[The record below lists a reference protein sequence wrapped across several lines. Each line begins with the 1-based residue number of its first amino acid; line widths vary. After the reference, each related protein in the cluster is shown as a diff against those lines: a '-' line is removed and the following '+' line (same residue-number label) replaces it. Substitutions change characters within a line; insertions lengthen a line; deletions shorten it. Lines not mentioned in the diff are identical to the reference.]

1 MEKVIVITGGSDG
14 LGKEIAT
21 HFAKDNQ
28 VIILSKNEAKLKQVS
43 DELNC
48 AYYLCDVTNS
58 KQVEETIKEIIEKY
72 FKIDVLINNA
82 GLWLEGNVE
91 ENSYEEISNCID
103 VNTKGSIYLTKAV
116 LPYMNEQKS
125 GLILNVCSQASFDED
140 SFSPVYNASK
150 WAVRAFNRCIQKY
163 VTKNGVKV
171 TGFYPGFMNTDL
183 FKKAGDDYD
192 MSIALDLEKV
202 VKAIEFIINQEEN
215 VIIPELGIKDIRD
228 Y

>member
-1 MEKVIVITGGSDG
+1 
-14 LGKEIAT
+14 
-21 HFAKDNQ
+21 
-28 VIILSKNEAKLKQVS
+28 
-43 DELNC
+43 
-48 AYYLCDVTNS
+48 
-58 KQVEETIKEIIEKY
+58 
-72 FKIDVLINNA
+72 
-82 GLWLEGNVE
+82 
-91 ENSYEEISNCID
+91 
-103 VNTKGSIYLTKAV
+103 
-116 LPYMNEQKS
+116 MNEQKS

-183 FKKAGDDYD
+183 FKKAGNDYD

-228 Y
+228 YQKEKKQMEYHQKMNELIETIEKNLEEI